1 MILIA
6 HMARC
11 SPPRHSVALIHL
23 QALPLSVLAGS
34 ESAGSSSFRHKKPHL
49 LQRGYAKQCSSLPL
63 RGIPPL
69 GRRKATEFCSLL
81 LWPQHPV
88 EKREVAEFS
97 SLRLIEPH
105 PLGSSY
111 AESSFLLHKGTP
123 PLGRSKAERFSPL
136 LLRLPHPVEEIKAVG
151 CYSLRH
157 KKPRLLRRSYVEHS
171 SFRPRKG
178 APPLARSK
186 AKMRSF

>member
-23 QALPLSVLAGS
+23 QALPLSLLAGS
-34 ESAGSSSFRHKKPHL
+34 ESAGSSTFRHKKPHL
-49 LQRGYAKQCSSLPL
+49 LQRGFAKQCSSLPH
-63 RGIPPL
+63 RGTPPL
-69 GRRKATEFCSLL
+69 GGRKATEFCSLL

-97 SLRLIEPH
+97 SLRHIEPH

-111 AESSFLLHKGTP
+111 AKSSFLLHKGTP
-123 PLGRSKAERFSPL
+123 ALGRRKAGGFSPL
-136 LLRLPHPVEEIKAVG
+136 LLRLPHPAEEIEAVG
-151 CYSLRH
+151 CQKFRGCQKFIYHIFVVFRGCQKFIYHIFISFIVQL
-157 KKPRLLRRSYVEHS
+157 KK
-171 SFRPRKG
+171 
-178 APPLARSK
+178 
-186 AKMRSF
+186 